1 MKAME
6 LGGIAMYEMFFS
18 DPSLVYRIDVINSID
33 FYELGFEMVRGEEV
47 AEGVLKWPERGETAA
62 VLLTNTH
69 LSDMSGFEL
78 AELVRKRC
86 PRIRVIFLADSPN
99 QADAR
104 KAVLFGAYDYLLK
117 SDGINALRDTL
128 TRVSKDLYAESR
140 EAEFLRSQSSWD
152 EIVPRMLSLLAAFRQ
167 EKDEDNWRV
176 YSRVKPLLFSD
187 SFRAEE
193 LFVRSLMEELRWEI
207 CSRDEQLAMQLRDQ
221 MMQIPVQSLSSAQ
234 ATAELLDT
242 IRSRLSERGLICGGD
257 ALRSDSIG
265 RACVYMHTHIAE
277 KLTAQNMAAYV
288 HISPRHFIRKFQSE
302 MNESFSEYLRRI
314 RIKAAI
320 RMLEEGGDIK
330 SIPAAV
336 GYKDEK
342 SFHAVFREYVGCSMR
357 EYQRKLNLSQREDT
371 QP

>member
-1 MKAME
+1 MEKKGLLVVSFGTTYEDTRKKNIEHIEKLLARAFPDRQFYRAYTSGMIIRRLRERDGLLIPSVREAAARAAADGVTDLLVQPTHILNGIENDQMKE
-6 LGGIAMYEMFFS
+6 
-18 DPSLVYRIDVINSID
+18 DV
-33 FYELGFEMVRGEEV
+33 LAFEDRF
-47 AEGVLKWPERGETAA
+47 AR
-62 VLLTNTH
+62 
-69 LSDMSGFEL
+69 LS
-78 AELVRKRC
+78 
-86 PRIRVIFLADSPN
+86 
-99 QADAR
+99 
-104 KAVLFGAYDYLLK
+104 FGA
-117 SDGINALRDTL
+117 
-128 TRVSKDLYAESR
+128 
-140 EAEFLRSQSSWD
+140 
-152 EIVPRMLSLLAAFRQ
+152 
-167 EKDEDNWRV
+167 
-176 YSRVKPLLFSD
+176 PLLSSTQDQFH
-187 SFRAEE
+187 
-193 LFVRSLMEELRWEI
+193 VIRSLMEELRWEI
-207 CSRDEQLAMQLRDQ
+207 CSRDEQLAMQFRDQ